1 MNKKQISIIAVIALL
16 FLVGLYSLTPETR
29 RVAVSVPYQEAIYET
44 FYSGTLKDTGLSTRT
59 WTISRAT
66 SYDKEYTGK
75 DAWGSSEY
83 TFKVCW
89 GVQCTNYPEINAW
102 NIQPKRELAGYET
115 RYKTEYKYLTKTK
128 LEWIFS

>member
-66 SYDKEYTGK
+66 VTIK
-75 DAWGSSEY
+75 
-83 TFKVCW
+83 
-89 GVQCTNYPEINAW
+89 
-102 NIQPKRELAGYET
+102 NIQVKMLGVLLNTHLRSVGECNARIIL
-115 RYKTEYKYLTKTK
+115 K
-128 LEWIFS
+128 